1 MCLGCLIIQPMG
13 FLSSIVTMGKA
24 HKPSTQPV
32 ALIDLAPVLMAVQ
45 TAPVL
50 MDVKRSVLTVVALD
64 PLHDVVLDRSS
75 LMQ

>member
-13 FLSSIVTMGKA
+13 FPSSTMGKA

-50 MDVKRSVLTVVALD
+50 MDVKRSVLTVVAL
-64 PLHDVVLDRSS
+64 PALHFVVLDRSS